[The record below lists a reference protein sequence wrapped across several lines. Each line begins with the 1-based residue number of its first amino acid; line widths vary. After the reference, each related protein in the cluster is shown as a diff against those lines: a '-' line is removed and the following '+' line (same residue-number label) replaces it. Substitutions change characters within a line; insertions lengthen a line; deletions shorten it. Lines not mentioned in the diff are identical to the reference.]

1 MDVSDALR
9 MNELTRA
16 FYEQNA
22 SSFSET
28 RGRAWPGWERV
39 LDAIDLPERPRVLD
53 VGCGNL
59 RFERFVREVRP
70 QARFACVDSCAAL
83 AADACMPDTAFIQ
96 ADIIT
101 ALADDALARAI
112 GTGGTRVDTAATL
125 ADDTQIGTGSMQADI
140 AATLADG
147 TLARAIGTGGF
158 DLCVAFGFMHHI
170 PLRVWR
176 ERLMRDLVAMA
187 RPGGFVAVA
196 FWRFLNSARL
206 IEKACAAT
214 EAGRAHRGIVFDDPC
229 DRLLGWQ
236 DEPDTFRYCHHFTE
250 SEIDALAAAA
260 PGAHEIARF
269 SADGAEQLN
278 RYLILQR
285 SATSTR

>member
-1 MDVSDALR
+1 

-125 ADDTQIGTGSMQADI
+125 AD
-140 AATLADG
+140 G

-187 RPGGFVAVA
+187 RPGGFIAVA
-196 FWRFLNSARL
+196 FWQFLDSPRL
-206 IEKACAAT
+206 AEKARAAT

-236 DEPDTFRYCHHFTE
+236 DESGTFRYCHHFTE

-278 RYLILQR
+278 RYLILQC